1 MVNLFMGLA
10 SLLATIVG
18 SIAAVLAIRR
28 PREPARLAG
37 SLDPDPALR
46 VLDRD
51 LRMPKPNSAV
61 LEILSHFI
69 FVSHTGRMTIGT
81 LDQFEIGLFLDLFS
95 ACTFRRYRRKI
106 AKIIVKTIRASM
118 SSEEKPTQIAVP
130 KEGNVLLADEVARRL
145 GVPLAIIRTAVSAI
159 RFGDAVEG
167 TVSAGACVIIVDDIG
182 FDGEMLVRTA
192 QHIRNHGGRTKSC
205 YCAVERMDG
214 NSRSAL
220 EEHDVK
226 LYAPI
231 RIDERTLRDLARLPE
246 RAQPPEKDSSSPEST
261 SK

>member
-1 MVNLFMGLA
+1 MISLIIALA
-10 SLLATIVG
+10 SLLATVVG

-28 PREPARLAG
+28 PKEPARLAG

-51 LRMPKPNSAV
+51 LRMPKPNSVV
-61 LEILSHFI
+61 LEILSRFI

-81 LDQFEIGLFLDLFS
+81 LDQFEVGLFLDLFS
-95 ACTFRRYRRKI
+95 ACTFRRYRKKI
-106 AKIIVKTIRASM
+106 AKIIVKTILATM
-118 SSEEKPTQIAVP
+118 SSQEKPTQIAVP

-145 GVPLAIIRTAVSAI
+145 GVPLAIIRTAISAI

-167 TVSAGACVIIVDDIG
+167 TISAGACVVIVDDIG

-192 QHIRNHGGRTKSC
+192 QHIRSHGGRAQSC

-220 EEHDVK
+220 EQHDIK

-231 RIDERTLRDLARLPE
+231 QIDERTLRDLARLPE
-246 RAQPPEKDSSSPEST
+246 RAQFDKKGASSSESG
-261 SK
+261 